1 MVSHSTTLPCIPP
14 SQRHPSSISVPTAWV
29 RMQILFH
36 VQNHEPAGISPLAPP
51 ALTVN
56 VLVAYCMALVYMS
69 VQKINLEKWEKKF
82 KKDAVRKSF
91 FFWQVPFFSN
101 FHGFKVDQKAI
112 APHSSTLTWK
122 IPWMEEPVRLQS
134 MGSLGVGHD
143 WATSLSLFTF
153 MHWRRK

>member
-91 FFWQVPFFSN
+91 FFWIRKNIRNSVVKQVKIIWDCLGFSPRRSY
-101 FHGFKVDQKAI
+101 FGYRMESISRKHYHGPVSPDNVAFC
-112 APHSSTLTWK
+112 STGEDRIIT
-122 IPWMEEPVRLQS
+122 R
-134 MGSLGVGHD
+134 
-143 WATSLSLFTF
+143 
-153 MHWRRK
+153 